1 MLYISPPLCAVD
13 VLWGGAVV
21 RCGVTAVN
29 GLCRNPPRHGD
40 SVQVEVSGRQGSD
53 EESKVGPA
61 HREVSGEDLAEALV
75 KLSLNESNEGC
86 QNVLL
91 DRCQCSKVGVY
102 LVRRFEKCF
111 KRWVALFWYK

>member
-1 MLYISPPLCAVD
+1 MWRDSSQ
-13 VLWGGAVV
+13 WVV
-21 RCGVTAVN
+21 PE
-29 GLCRNPPRHGD
+29 PPRHGN
-40 SVQVEVSGRQGSD
+40 SVQVEVSGRQVSD

-75 KLSLNESNEGC
+75 KLSLNESNEGF